1 MGQVGKTQL
10 CEASAIR
17 SCFLV
22 TSQVGAR
29 GEGAASEVTI
39 CDTGQQVKEGRHSL
53 SHSSSRQMG
62 DTNYTRLKKSLMSHA
77 HPLDVI
83 LLLGVKR
90 PPG

>member
-1 MGQVGKTQL
+1 MGQQLMGQVGKTQL

-53 SHSSSRQMG
+53 SG
-62 DTNYTRLKKSLMSHA
+62 DPM
-77 HPLDVI
+77 
-83 LLLGVKR
+83 KR
-90 PPG
+90 ASTSGNMVSELPGASENSGLSPG